1 MKKYLTGVKETMLVI
16 IKVYV
21 KTMFLFWK
29 FNIIF
34 VNFVH
39 LKVTY
44 TKWKFND
51 QIVWANRDTETILW
65 LDLEFFL
72 WFQNLF
78 WLRDFYTFLIT
89 QIISITKPLK
99 HSKPNGD
106 GACKTPY
113 PLIVQVEDSK
123 SIISI
128 LS

>member
-1 MKKYLTGVKETMLVI
+1 MKKYLIGIKEIMLVL
-16 IKVYV
+16 IKVYIRAI
-21 KTMFLFWK
+21 FLFWK

-34 VNFVH
+34 VNFFH

-51 QIVWANRDTETILW
+51 QIVWTNGDTEKILW

-72 WFQNLF
+72 WFQKLF
-78 WLRDFYTFLIT
+78 WLRDFSTFLST

-106 GACKTPY
+106 GACKTPC
-113 PLIVQVEDSK
+113 PLIVQVEDTK
-123 SIISI
+123 NIISI